1 MYVALFAHVLRDKG
15 GAATR
20 HCCRKSCSFAT
31 ESRKKP
37 TDERC
42 WDEPVINWNFKILR
56 NAGPAP
62 HKAICYIF
70 PWLLINFEKEM
81 ATA

>member
-1 MYVALFAHVLRDKG
+1 MYVALFAQVLRDKG

-31 ESRKKP
+31 EGRKKP

-42 WDEPVINWNFKILR
+42 WDEPEINGNFKILR

-62 HKAICYIF
+62 HKAICYTYI
-70 PWLLINFEKEM
+70 PLAID
-81 ATA
+81 